1 MLQPWAQPTFPNP
14 QIDATETIQGDLILT
29 GHAVRIIENTHLIVL
44 GKISVQDS
52 SQLIVRHSIIEVMSE
67 ENSSAVAT
75 GIIEIIHEGSLHA
88 DTTIFGAVAM
98 DGIDPA
104 QAEALKGLELMGAG
118 HSQTFLNNCFSQ
130 TQSFFDHAKV
140 EMKNCF
146 LIQGPLGLIH
156 VEQSVDISLEDCHI
170 GAILIDMPPDIE
182 YDIDSLVPG
191 YHESWSARE
200 EISAE
205 LPYQLHLKRCTLNEN
220 NVGYQGG
227 LEMGWNL
234 GLNPSTTVAR
244 ISNSKLNKIIFG
256 FPPGESATISGLKI
270 QQPINYTLN
279 QVQIIN
285 TEVQT
290 QWGIFMEDGPATLT
304 DCEGLF
310 IFMLGGTAPIKV
322 IDSEVYEI
330 DPRDYE
336 GTITFENSIFGG
348 GYEVFDSSHLYMAG
362 TMRTMRPLPFL
373 DASSKITR
381 LHDIQILFDQDG
393 TVFPPFPFQIAKD
406 GEEIWLGV
414 ADSAGLAQVEITY
427 DLANYD
433 DSWIIE
439 SLDPAVS
446 LRKAFGLNSS
456 NPMVINLTML
466 EGDSVF
472 RPVLHVQRGAIEYPN
487 GSRSHP
493 YPTIQ
498 EAIENA
504 SGEIVQV
511 PVGSY
516 PGHRAPGEMVSS
528 ISLRDQVV
536 LQGAGA
542 DSTILDA
549 AVLSEAFDSSAIIGF
564 EVKGGFHLIDAGLTI
579 ENCLVADHIGHA
591 VVGVQSHLKI
601 HNNTLVGNAGDALL
615 LVDSTEADV
624 RNNIFVLNEGFG
636 LETRSGSTITSDYNN
651 IWSNGDNYVNAEDI
665 GEHDISLDPLFVDLD
680 NGDYHLQEGSPCI
693 DAGDPDERFNDR
705 DGSRNDMG
713 ALGGPTGALVT
724 AVSDG
729 LSAAHGV
736 HLSIQP
742 NPVNRQTRIKLYT
755 ITGGPMHLTLYN
767 LHGRLLG
774 KLVNQYVEPGWHDL
788 TWHRAD
794 LPGGVYLLN
803 LKTDTG
809 MITKKMVVL

>member
-1 MLQPWAQPTFPNP
+1 MSQPWAQPTFPNP
-14 QIDATETIQGDLILT
+14 QIDVTETIQGDLILT
-29 GHAVRIIENTHLIVL
+29 GHEVRIIANTHLVVL
-44 GKISVQDS
+44 GKISVEDS
-52 SQLIVRHSIIEVMSE
+52 SQLVIRQSIIEVKSD

-75 GIIEIIHEGSLHA
+75 GIIEILHEGSLRA
-88 DTTIFGAVAM
+88 DTSIFGAVAM

-118 HSQTFLNNCFSQ
+118 HSKIFLNNCFSQ

-140 EMKNCF
+140 EMKNSF

-156 VEQSVDISLEDCHI
+156 VEQSVDINLEDCHI
-170 GAILIDMPPDIE
+170 GAILVDLPPNIE

-200 EISAE
+200 EISDE

-234 GLNPSTTVAR
+234 GLNASTTVAR

-256 FPPGESATISGLKI
+256 FPPGESATISGLRI
-270 QQPINYTLN
+270 QQPINFTLN
-279 QVQIIN
+279 QIEIIN

-330 DPRDYE
+330 DPRDYV
-336 GTITFENSIFGG
+336 GTITFDNSIFGG
-348 GYEVFDSSHLYMAG
+348 GYEVFDSSHLFMTGA
-362 TMRTMRPLPFL
+362 MRAMRPSPFL

-381 LHDIQILFDQDG
+381 LHDIQILFDKDG
-393 TVFPPFPFQIAKD
+393 TVFPPFPFRITRE

-414 ADSAGLAQVEITY
+414 ADGAGLAQVEITY
-427 DLANYD
+427 DLSNYD

-439 SLDPAVS
+439 SLDPAVIM
-446 LRKAFGLNSS
+446 RKAFGLNSS

-466 EGDSVF
+466 EGDSLF
-472 RPVLHVQRGAIEYPN
+472 RPVLHVQRGAMEFPN
-487 GSRSHP
+487 GSRLHP

-511 PVGSY
+511 PAGTY
-516 PGHRAPGEMVSS
+516 PGHKAPGEMVSS
-528 ISLRDQVV
+528 ISLADHVI

-564 EVKGGFHLIDAGLTI
+564 EIKGGFHLIDAGLAI
-579 ENCLVADHIGHA
+579 QNCLVADNIGHA
-591 VVGVQSHLKI
+591 IVGVHSDLKV
-601 HNNTLVGNAGDALL
+601 HNNTLVRNAGDALL
-615 LVDSTEADV
+615 FVDSTEADV
-624 RNNIFVLNEGFG
+624 RNNILVLNEGFG
-636 LETRSGSTITSDYNN
+636 LETRSGSTITSNYNN
-651 IWSNGDNYVNAEDI
+651 VWSNGDNYVNAEDI

-680 NGDYHLQEGSPCI
+680 DGDYHLQEGSPCI
-693 DAGDPDERFNDR
+693 DAGDPGDRFNDR

-713 ALGGPTGALVT
+713 ALGGPMGTLVT
-724 AVSDG
+724 NLSD
-729 LSAAHGV
+729 LDLATHDS
-736 HLSIQP
+736 HLTIQP
-742 NPVNRQTRIKLYT
+742 NPLKQQTQIKFYT
-755 ITGGPMHLTLYN
+755 IDGGSVQLTLYD
-767 LHGRLLG
+767 LHGRPIG
-774 KLVNQYVEPGWHDL
+774 KVLHQHVKPGWYDL
-788 TWHRAD
+788 TWQRAG
-794 LPGGVYLLN
+794 LPSGVYLLN
-803 LKTDTG
+803 LKTDSG
-809 MITKKMVVL
+809 MITVKMVVL